1 MVFPGV
7 VRRAMKMMPTV
18 IQALALVVFIHVI
31 GQVSNKLIV
40 IYHISNTISVISTY
54 NRVSEN
60 VHDFIVF

>member
-1 MVFPGV
+1 MEKFVVFLNKILVIKMVFPGV

-40 IYHISNTISVISTY
+40 IYLISNKISVIL
-54 NRVSEN
+54 
-60 VHDFIVF
+60 